1 MERHFTVSGFVV
13 DRARTLLHWHRKNG
27 MWLPPGG
34 HIEPGEDPV
43 RAVVREVL
51 EETGVTAEVVPLRAP
66 EAFARPAQI
75 PAPYTILIEDIAE
88 GPHQHIDLIYF
99 LRPVDGV
106 ARAPRDGEPFVWVTA
121 DQLRRGEA
129 LPVASCGVDLP
140 APEDV
145 RVLALAAIAAAGR

>member
-13 DRARTLLHWHRKNG
+13 DGERTLLHWHRKNG

-43 RAVVREVL
+43 QAVVREVL
-51 EETGVTAEVVPLRAP
+51 EETGVTAAVVPLRAP
-66 EAFARPAQI
+66 EAFAQPAQI

-99 LRPVDGV
+99 LRAIEGV
-106 ARAPRDGEPFVWVTA
+106 ACAPRDGEPFVWVTA

-140 APEDV
+140 VP
-145 RVLALAAIAAAGR
+145 